1 MISFTGAL
9 LPEDCEWSDWGPW
22 TQCSV
27 TCSRTPKS
35 LSSDSRLSGE
45 VLADVGTQQ
54 RIRTIKKQ
62 AKYGGTACDELRDGV
77 QLIRCR
83 AETPCS
89 TRPNIIATEQPFF
102 EYEGKVQSTTFCFT
116 QKYNLID
123 QSMMQMHS
131 DDKHYFL

>member
-1 MISFTGAL
+1 MENKQNQQFFDMAYRVIPENSIDTSNFYFEGAL

-22 TQCSV
+22 TQCSI

-45 VLADVGTQQ
+45 VLQDVGTQQ

-62 AKYGGTACDELRDGV
+62 AKYGGTPCDELRDGV

-89 TRPNIIATEQPFF
+89 TKPNTIATEQPFF
-102 EYEGKVQSTTFCFT
+102 EYEGRKC
-116 QKYNLID
+116 Y
-123 QSMMQMHS
+123 
-131 DDKHYFL
+131 